1 MATHFAR
8 GILTEGHLISVR
20 LPSSCHHEARRLPAH
35 RQTRFL
41 ASRGLLAELM
51 FMLYGTLELPEII
64 LHGKGKPAF
73 RDKNL
78 PSFSIAYAG
87 NMVGVALTTEGECGL
102 DMELQR
108 ATRGFIS
115 PHSTQAPVFSSNE
128 SLWISKQNDP
138 DEARAQMITLR
149 QSVLKL
155 TGDVRNDDPRNLQ
168 LLPGAGRLKCAHV
181 TQIEAVCD
189 AEDLL
194 VWSVAVTPGIDK
206 LQVWA
211 FDGKQG
217 WKNLPD
223 IQTRANA
230 PTGRLMRFAQL
241 SAATSYT
248 HN

>member
-8 GILTEGHLISVR
+8 GILTEGHLISMR
-20 LPSSCHHEARRLPAH
+20 LPSSCHHEARRLPTH

-51 FMLYGTLELPEII
+51 FMLYGTLELPEIVYKA
-64 LHGKGKPAF
+64 KGKPAF

-87 NMVGVALTTEGECGL
+87 NMVGVTLTTEGECGL

-115 PHSTQAPVFSSNE
+115 PHSVEVPTFSSIE

-155 TGDVRNDDPRNLQ
+155 MGDVRNDDPRELQ

-181 TQIEAVCD
+181 TQIEAICD

-194 VWSVAVTPGIDK
+194 VWSVAVTPAIDK
-206 LQVWA
+206 LQLWE

-217 WKNLPD
+217 WKSLPD
-223 IQTRANA
+223 TQTRANA

>member
-8 GILTEGHLISVR
+8 GILTEGHLISMR
-20 LPSSCHHEARRLPAH
+20 LPSSCHHEARRLPTH

-51 FMLYGTLELPEII
+51 FMLYGTLELPEIVYKA
-64 LHGKGKPAF
+64 KGKPAF

-78 PSFSIAYAG
+78 PGFSIAYAG
-87 NMVGVALTTEGECGL
+87 NMVGVTLTTEGECGL

-115 PHSTQAPVFSSNE
+115 PHSVEVPAFSSIE

-149 QSVLKL
+149 QSLLKL
-155 TGDVRNDDPRNLQ
+155 MGDVRNDDPRELQ

-181 TQIEAVCD
+181 TQIEAICD

-206 LQVWA
+206 LQLWE

-217 WKNLPD
+217 WKSLPD

>member
-8 GILTEGHLISVR
+8 GILTERRLVSVR
-20 LPSSCHHEARRLPAH
+20 LPSSCHFEARRLPAH

-64 LHGKGKPAF
+64 YQAKGKPAF

-87 NMVGVALTTEGECGL
+87 NMVGIALTTEGECGL

-115 PHSTQAPVFSSNE
+115 PHATEVSTFTSNE

-138 DEARAQMITLR
+138 NEARAQMITLR

-155 TGDVRNDDPRNLQ
+155 TGDIRNDDPRELQ

-181 TQIEAVCD
+181 AQIEAICE
-189 AEDLL
+189 AEELL

-206 LQVWA
+206 LQIWE
-211 FDGKQG
+211 FDSKQG
-217 WKNLPD
+217 WKSLPD